1 MKKITHI
8 LAAFAILFS
17 FFLVGLG
24 GTAQAQEQTQP
35 GDLSGNI
42 YFFWGEGCPHC
53 ANEKPFLESL
63 QEKYEGVTVY
73 DFEVWNSAE
82 NRELMIKVG
91 NELNANVSG
100 VPFTVVGNQ
109 YVVGY
114 FNDETTGK
122 QIEGMLQNC
131 IECVDVTGNILV
143 GGVAVDE
150 TPASEPA
157 TADEEVT
164 QLAAEEATQPADEAV
179 DETPASETASAA
191 EEATQP
197 TDEEE
202 PTSVDIHFFYSTGC
216 PLCTKEKE
224 FLSFLSADD
233 KTLNVNYYDVSKEK
247 ESRELYKKALN
258 EFNIDSSTL
267 PFTVIGGQ
275 YIIGWDSYETT
286 GNSVREAV
294 TCVKENHCEDKLKHL
309 LVSSISV
316 SDYNNGQS
324 KIPETL
330 TLPVFGE
337 IQTKNIS
344 LPLLT
349 FIIAALDGFNP
360 CAMWT
365 LVFLISVL
373 LGMKDR
379 RRMWILG
386 STFIVASA
394 LVYFLFLAAW
404 LNLLL
409 FLGFVFWVRFVIG
422 LVAIGGGGYYLKEF
436 FTAEDTTCKVTG
448 TEKRQKAFEKIKKI
462 THESNFWLAFVG
474 IIILAFA
481 VNLVELICSA
491 GLPAVY
497 TQILTLSSLETWQYY
512 LYLVFY
518 IFIFMLDD
526 LIIFFIA
533 MITLEVTG
541 LSTKY
546 SRASHIIGGVLML
559 IIGFLLIFKPEL
571 LMFG

>member
-8 LAAFAILFS
+8 LATFAILFS
-17 FFLVGLG
+17 FFLIGFG

-35 GDLSGNI
+35 GDLGGNV

-53 ANEKPFLESL
+53 AKEKPFLQSL
-63 QEKYEGVTVY
+63 QEKYEGVNVY

-91 NELNANVSG
+91 SELNANVSG

-114 FNDETTGK
+114 LNDETTGK

-131 IECVDVTGNILV
+131 MECVDVTGNILA
-143 GGVAVDE
+143 GEVAVNEAPVSE
-150 TPASEPA
+150 TETVTETKTSE
-157 TADEEVT
+157 TVN
-164 QLAAEEATQPADEAV
+164 
-179 DETPASETASAA
+179 ETPASETALV
-191 EEATQP
+191 
-197 TDEEE
+197 DEEE
-202 PTSVDIHFFYSTGC
+202 LASVDIHFFYSTGC

-233 KTLNVNYYDVSKEK
+233 DTLNVNYYNVSKEK
-247 ESRELYKKALN
+247 ESRELYEKSLN
-258 EFNIDSSTL
+258 EFNIDSSTF

-275 YIIGWDSYETT
+275 YIIGWDSFETT
-286 GNSVREAV
+286 GNSVREAI

-394 LVYFLFLAAW
+394 AVYFLFLAAW

-448 TEKRQKAFEKIKKI
+448 TEKRQKVFEKIKKI
-462 THESNFWLAFVG
+462 THESHFWLSFIG

-497 TQILTLSSLETWQYY
+497 TQILTLSNLEPWQYY

-526 LIIFFIA
+526 LVVFFIA
-533 MITLEVTG
+533 MITLEVSG

-559 IIGFLLIFKPEL
+559 IIGILLIFKPEL